1 MESGEETAVVD
12 LEAVRKQAVT
22 ETIASVI
29 GLLAARAENLDRL
42 AGVELPLVLQDDA
55 RKRLER
61 TKVECAAAARE
72 FREMIARLRQALGL
86 EAS

>member
-12 LEAVRKQAVT
+12 LEAARKQAVT

-29 GLLAARAENLDRL
+29 GLLAARAEHLDRL
-42 AGVELPLVLQDDA
+42 AGVELPLVPRDDVRDA
-55 RKRLER
+55 LER
-61 TKVECAAAARE
+61 TKVECAGAARE